1 MCRRSDCGN
10 SVGVEEGLSSLLLD
24 LPCITGYVE
33 VRRSLHLRL
42 GLPLDRPLLLVANA
56 LNFSTHK
63 GVSGNSLMRNASNLL
78 KDVHSEVPSSGDY
91 PEASSLWD
99 GSYDYYHYLQDGFD
113 DSVLAGSYFS
123 MAGALVGLLKP
134 STMSMF
140 GTLLVIWGLVK
151 EGLLGKPVNTD
162 PAKAC

>member
-1 MCRRSDCGN
+1 
-10 SVGVEEGLSSLLLD
+10 LLFL
-24 LPCITGYVE
+24 LYAVE

-42 GLPLDRPLLLVANA
+42 GLPLDRPLLLMANA

-78 KDVHSEVPSSGDY
+78 KDVHSEVPSSGGFSFDLIVTLFVSLTRFLLVV
-91 PEASSLWD
+91 ASS
-99 GSYDYYHYLQDGFD
+99 
-113 DSVLAGSYFS
+113 V
-123 MAGALVGLLKP
+123 AGALVGLLKP

>member
-1 MCRRSDCGN
+1 
-10 SVGVEEGLSSLLLD
+10 LLFL
-24 LPCITGYVE
+24 LYAVE

-63 GVSGNSLMRNASNLL
+63 GVSGNSLMRN
-78 KDVHSEVPSSGDY
+78 VSGGLV
-91 PEASSLWD
+91 SRVD
-99 GSYDYYHYLQDGFD
+99 GSYEYYHYLQDGFD

-123 MAGALVGLLKP
+123 VAGALVGLLKP